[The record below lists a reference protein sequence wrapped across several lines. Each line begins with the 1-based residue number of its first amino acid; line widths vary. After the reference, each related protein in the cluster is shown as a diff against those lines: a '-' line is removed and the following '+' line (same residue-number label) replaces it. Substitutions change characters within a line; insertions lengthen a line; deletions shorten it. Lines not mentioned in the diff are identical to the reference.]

1 MTSSIKFEIEIP
13 DDLARFRL
21 PDGVQERLHT
31 LLDKQDSG
39 QPLTGTE
46 RHEAEGLVDLADLLS
61 LLRLRAERISAP
73 VVVGSLTYH
82 DLHDQ
87 QSGTADTPRT

>member
-1 MTSSIKFEIEIP
+1 MSSSIKIEIDIP

-39 QPLTGTE
+39 QPLTDAE

-61 LLRLRAERISAP
+61 LLQLRAGRP
-73 VVVGSLTYH
+73 
-82 DLHDQ
+82 
-87 QSGTADTPRT
+87 SGVAE